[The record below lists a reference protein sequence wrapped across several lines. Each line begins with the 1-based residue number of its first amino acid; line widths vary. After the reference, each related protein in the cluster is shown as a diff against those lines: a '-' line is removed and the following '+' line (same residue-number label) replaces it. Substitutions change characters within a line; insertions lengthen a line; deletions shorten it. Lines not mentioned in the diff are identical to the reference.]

1 MLFFRSEE
9 ELQKWLGSNRAE
21 RGELFSI
28 PKLWELSQRWYRDR
42 MSPEYRGRTME
53 QVQEIFQEFGLT
65 SHFWQIP

>member
-9 ELQKWLGSNRAE
+9 ELQKWLDSSQAE

-28 PKLWELSQRWYRDR
+28 PQLWEFSQCWYRDR
-42 MSPEYRGRTME
+42 MSPEYHGRMME

-65 SHFWQIP
+65 ARFWQVG